1 MSLFKSG
8 GAELI
13 AAKVKLEFLEKENSD
28 LKLQVQRLQEALIAK
43 TSPMAYSNMMAEK
56 SDPTPNTKSP
66 IQEDIDLLGKY
77 LNQLADKPIF
87 SDPGEFIKYVQGK
100 EELESN
106 LEHVVTGPPVS
117 EALYNEE

>member
-13 AAKVKLEFLEKENSD
+13 AAKVKLEFLERENSD

-43 TSPMAYSNMMAEK
+43 TSPVAYSNMLAEK
-56 SDPTPNTKSP
+56 SDPTPVVKNP
-66 IQEDIDLLGKY
+66 MQEDIDLLGKY

-87 SDPGEFIKYVQGK
+87 SDPGEFISYVKGK

-106 LEHVVTGPPVS
+106 LEQVVTAPPVP